1 MTQPSA
7 VGNVT
12 ENSTDF
18 MLAPGETSVYGDR
31 FLISIIAPYL
41 KGQMMCS
48 TTRFVFKVPNTLLG
62 VIPVGSNE
70 NTIPISAIAAVSTS
84 SKLRVG
90 RAILALIFILAG
102 LSTMGSTHGTGST
115 IFWGI
120 VMTLLGISFA
130 ATCMPMV
137 LTVQNH
143 AGGATALEVAIF
155 ERSKLERFRQELQ
168 NRVFADMSQIRHDQA
183 MDQRMQLHQQ
193 NMNMQQQNMN
203 IQQMQLQQMQ
213 MQNQQAQQMHQQYM
227 QPQIPQPA
235 PQQVQPNQQQVPQPT
250 QPLPQPNQQQYG
262 YQQGQQ

>member
-18 MLAPGETSVYGDR
+18 MLAPGEANVYGDR

-62 VIPVGSNE
+62 IIPVGSNE
-70 NTIPISAIAAVSTS
+70 NTMPISAIAAVSTS

-90 RAILALIFILAG
+90 RAILALIFILVG
-102 LSTMGSTHGTGST
+102 LSSFGGGTGGAIMT
-115 IFWGI
+115 GI
-120 VMTLLGISFA
+120 ICTLLGISFA

-137 LTVQNH
+137 LLVQNH

-155 ERSKLERFRQELQ
+155 ERAKLERFRQELQ

-183 MDQRMQLHQQ
+183 QQTQNQQL
-193 NMNMQQQNMN
+193 N
-203 IQQMQLQQMQ
+203 IQQMQLQQQ
-213 MQNQQAQQMHQQYM
+213 IPQPTQQ
-227 QPQIPQPA
+227 QIPQPA
-235 PQQVQPNQQQVPQPT
+235 PQPQQIPQPT
-250 QPLPQPNQQQYG
+250 QPLPQPNQQPYG
-262 YQQGQQ
+262 YQQG

>member
-1 MTQPSA
+1 MTQTSA

-18 MLAPGETSVYGDR
+18 MLAPGEANVYGDR

-70 NTIPISAIAAVSTS
+70 NTMPISAIAAVSTS

-90 RAILALIFILAG
+90 RAILALIFILVG
-102 LSTMGSTHGTGST
+102 LSSFGGGTGGAIMT
-115 IFWGI
+115 GI
-120 VMTLLGISFA
+120 ICTLLGISFA

-137 LTVQNH
+137 LLVQNH

-168 NRVFADMSQIRHDQA
+168 NRVFADMSQIQHDQA
-183 MDQRMQLHQQ
+183 Q
-193 NMNMQQQNMN
+193 NMRQQQLNM
-203 IQQMQLQQMQ
+203 QQMQLQQMQ
-213 MQNQQAQQMHQQYM
+213 MQTMQNQQAQQMHQQYM
-227 QPQIPQPA
+227 QQQI
-235 PQQVQPNQQQVPQPT
+235 PQPT
-250 QPLPQPNQQQYG
+250 QPLPQPNQQQQYG

>member
-18 MLAPGETSVYGDR
+18 MLAPGEANVYGDR

-70 NTIPISAIAAVSTS
+70 NTMPISAIAAVSTS

-90 RAILALIFILAG
+90 RAILALIFILVG
-102 LSTMGSTHGTGST
+102 LSSFGGGTGGAIMT
-115 IFWGI
+115 GI
-120 VMTLLGISFA
+120 ICTLLGISFA

-137 LTVQNH
+137 LLVQNH

-168 NRVFADMSQIRHDQA
+168 NRVFADMSQIQHDQA
-183 MDQRMQLHQQ
+183 Q
-193 NMNMQQQNMN
+193 NMRQQQLNM
-203 IQQMQLQQMQ
+203 QQMQLQQMQ
-213 MQNQQAQQMHQQYM
+213 MQTMQNQQAQQMHQQYM
-227 QPQIPQPA
+227 QQQI
-235 PQQVQPNQQQVPQPT
+235 PQPT
-250 QPLPQPNQQQYG
+250 QPLPQPNQQQQYG

>member
-18 MLAPGETSVYGDR
+18 MLAPGEANVYGDR

-70 NTIPISAIAAVSTS
+70 NTMPISAIAAVSTS

-90 RAILALIFILAG
+90 RAILALIFILVG
-102 LSTMGSTHGTGST
+102 LSSFGGGTGGAIMT
-115 IFWGI
+115 GI
-120 VMTLLGISFA
+120 ICTLLGISFA

-137 LTVQNH
+137 LLVQNH

-168 NRVFADMSQIRHDQA
+168 NRVFADMSQIQHDQA
-183 MDQRMQLHQQ
+183 Q
-193 NMNMQQQNMN
+193 NMRQQQLNM
-203 IQQMQLQQMQ
+203 QQMQLQQMQ
-213 MQNQQAQQMHQQYM
+213 MQTMQNQQAQQMHQQYM
-227 QPQIPQPA
+227 QQQI
-235 PQQVQPNQQQVPQPT
+235 PQPT